1 MCKKKKPLEPNS
13 AAKISYDAMLSI
25 GPNKID
31 SKVLDYIE
39 GLGPYGSTDD
49 EAEAALGMSH
59 QTVSSAR
66 NRLEKA
72 GLVVKAYTD
81 KGTRAKRRTRSYRP
95 AGVYVSAKFDTAP
108 PRPVIDPDAQAL
120 ADTLTAVG
128 NQFGIISREMLGD
141 VPGGHCA
148 DSVEVL
154 GLVWPEV
161 LEQITK
167 ATKAFDQYKAA
178 MEYRIA
184 TRGGE

>member
-13 AAKISYDAMLSI
+13 AAKISFEAGESI
-25 GPNKID
+25 DKDRVDG
-31 SKVLDYIE
+31 KVLEYIA

-108 PRPVIDPDAQAL
+108 PRPVIDPDAREL

-141 VPGGHCA
+141 VPGGQCA
-148 DSVEVL
+148 DSAEVL
-154 GLVWPEV
+154 GIIWNEFLG
-161 LEQITK
+161 QITK
-167 ATKAFDQYKAA
+167 AANAFDQYKAKKEA
-178 MEYRIA
+178 
-184 TRGGE
+184 GQ

>member
-1 MCKKKKPLEPNS
+1 MCKNQKPLEPNS
-13 AAKISYDAMLSI
+13 AAKISYEAGESLDKDRVD
-25 GPNKID
+25 G
-31 SKVLDYIE
+31 KVFEHIAE
-39 GLGPYGSTDD
+39 CGPYGSTDD
-49 EAEAALGMSH
+49 EAEAELGMSH
-59 QTVSSAR
+59 QTLSSAR
-66 NRLEKA
+66 NRLERA
-72 GLVVKAYTD
+72 GLVVKAYTET
-81 KGTRAKRRTRSYRP
+81 GARAKRKTRSGRA
-95 AGVYVSAKFDTAP
+95 AGVYVSGAFDVSP
-108 PRPVIDPDAQAL
+108 SRPVIDPDAKAL
-120 ADTLTAVG
+120 ADALTSVG

-167 ATKAFDQYKAA
+167 ATKAFDQYKAT

>member
-1 MCKKKKPLEPNS
+1 MCKKQKPLEPNS
-13 AAKISYDAMLSI
+13 AAKISYEAGESLD
-25 GPNKID
+25 KDRVD
-31 SKVLDYIE
+31 SKVLDYIA

-49 EAEAALGMSH
+49 QAEDALGISH
-59 QTVSSAR
+59 QTLSSAR
-66 NRLEKA
+66 HRLEKA
-72 GLVVKAYTD
+72 GLVVKAYTES
-81 KGTRAKRRTRSYRP
+81 GARAKRKTRSGRK
-95 AGVYVSAKFDTAP
+95 AGVYVSVEFDLAP

-167 ATKAFDQYKAA
+167 ATKAFDQYKTA

>member
-25 GPNKID
+25 DPNKID
-31 SKVLDYIE
+31 SKVLDHIA

-49 EAEAALGMSH
+49 EAEAALGISH
-59 QTVSSAR
+59 QTLSSAR
-66 NRLEKA
+66 HRLEQM
-72 GLVVKAYTD
+72 GLVVKAYTET
-81 KGTRAKRRTRSYRP
+81 GARAKRKTRSGRK
-95 AGVYVSAKFDTAP
+95 AGVYVSVEFDAAP

>member
-1 MCKKKKPLEPNS
+1 MDLSVGTLAPPAVVDNLIAPEVGES
-13 AAKISYDAMLSI
+13 AKD
-25 GPNKID
+25 
-31 SKVLDYIE
+31 DYQADPV
-39 GLGPYGSTDD
+39 GTPSTDD